1 MNIHVIDEYKSN
13 ERKRFKEYYRYLNN
27 QDIETNKTISI
38 FLNKAIY
45 SNSVKNFINRIYDYK
60 SLFID
65 IYFYSLKNKIVKF
78 VHLFQC
84 TDDNIK
90 KILYILNR
98 IKYDNYNTIEKKDII
113 KYILQFNILDYRIYE

>member
-1 MNIHVIDEYKSN
+1 MNIQVIDEYKSN